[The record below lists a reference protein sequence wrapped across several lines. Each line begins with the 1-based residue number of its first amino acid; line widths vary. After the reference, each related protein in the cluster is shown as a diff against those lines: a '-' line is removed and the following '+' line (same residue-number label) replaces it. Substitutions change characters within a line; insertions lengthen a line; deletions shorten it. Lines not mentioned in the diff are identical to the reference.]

1 MANDPVRV
9 LIIGAHPDDADIKAG
24 GSAAKWCA
32 LGHVV
37 RLVSLT
43 NGQAGHQSQ
52 AGPALARRRLAEAQA
67 SAASIGASYEI
78 LDHPDGELD
87 DRLEYRL
94 RVIRLIRGFR
104 PDLIITHRS
113 TDYHPD
119 HRFAGLLV
127 QDAAYLL
134 TVPAICPDAPHLPTS
149 PVILYFSDAFKKP
162 CAFEPHV
169 VVDIGPEF
177 DRLVGMLH
185 CHQSQFYEWLP
196 FNAGYLDQVPA
207 DDQARRDWLAE
218 RMGRRIRPLA
228 DRYRDLVIRTYGQEH
243 GARSSPSR
251 RSRSRNSG
259 RRWTM
264 RPGPGCFPSCPRVR
278 GRARRSRGKNGS
290 IFPRKSETATS
301 PRVATGDTMTSS
313 KHSLIR
319 FHGRGRR
326 DGLARP
332 RRQPGGRAAAPGCRR
347 QPRAGTVKATGSRS
361 PTRTSALET
370 GRPCS

>member
-1 MANDPVRV
+1 MAEGPVRV

-43 NGQAGHQSQ
+43 NGQAGHQKLS
-52 AGPALARRRLAEAQA
+52 GLLLADRRLAEAQA
-67 SAASIGASYEI
+67 SAASIGASYVV

-127 QDAAYLL
+127 QDASYLL
-134 TVPAICPDAPHLPTS
+134 TVPAICRDLPHLARS
-149 PVILYFSDAFKKP
+149 PVILYFSDAFTKP
-162 CAFEPHV
+162 CRFEPHV
-169 VVDIGPEF
+169 VVDVGPEF

-196 FNAGYLDQVPA
+196 FNAGYLDQVPK
-207 DDQARRDWLAE
+207 DDQARRSWLAD
-218 RMGRRIRPLA
+218 RIGRRIRPLA
-228 DRYRDLVIRTYGQEH
+228 DRYRDLVIRTYGEEH
-243 GARSSPSR
+243 GASVEYIEAFEVSEFGAPLDAAA
-251 RSRSRNSG
+251 
-259 RRWTM
+259 
-264 RPGPGCFPSCPRVR
+264 
-278 GRARRSRGKNGS
+278 RARLFPFLPSGS
-290 IFPRKSETATS
+290 SANSPFTRKEWVDLPET
-301 PRVATGDTMTSS
+301 
-313 KHSLIR
+313 
-319 FHGRGRR
+319 
-326 DGLARP
+326 
-332 RRQPGGRAAAPGCRR
+332 
-347 QPRAGTVKATGSRS
+347 
-361 PTRTSALET
+361 E
-370 GRPCS
+370 